1 MQKVTVYYF
10 TLYYI
15 RTDQNITSQRPAT
28 REAIARCNGVVIE
41 ETAQE
46 VEASRLDSDG
56 FVARDKM

>member
-1 MQKVTVYYF
+1 MQNVTVYYF
-10 TLYYI
+10 TCYNI
-15 RTDQNITSQRPAT
+15 RTDEKVRSQRPAT

-46 VEASRLDSDG
+46 VAATCLDGDG